1 VSNTIVLSLAMQ
13 ATMIIP
19 RHHHYKLACN

>member
-1 VSNTIVLSLAMQ
+1 MQ